1 MNSFLKIK
9 KLDLL
14 ISVYIACIALSE
26 LMGAKTFPVADLGFW
41 KLNSSVAIFL
51 LPLIFNIND
60 VVTEVYGKE
69 RMRSII
75 RASLVSIGIILI
87 FSLLATNLPPSVR
100 FSASESSYDAV
111 FSLSAR
117 ISFASLMAFVIS
129 DFLDVYIFAKLREKF
144 GSDRLWLRNNVSN
157 FISQFIDST
166 TFIFLAFYAF
176 DMTLGSNL
184 SFLLSLIIPYWIL
197 RCFVSIV
204 ETPLVYVGVKWL
216 RGDEKEE
223 GKKTAESSK
232 KSGRK

>member
-1 MNSFLKIK
+1 MNSFLKIQ

-14 ISVYIACIALSE
+14 IAIYVACIALSE

-60 VVTEVYGKE
+60 IITEVYGKE

-75 RASLVSIGIILI
+75 RASLVVIAIILV

-100 FSASESSYDAV
+100 FSESESAYDAV
-111 FSLSAR
+111 FALSAR

-129 DFLDVYIFAKLREKF
+129 DFLDVYIFARLRERF
-144 GSDRLWLRNNVSN
+144 GRDRLWLRNNVSN
-157 FISQFIDST
+157 FISQLVDST

-197 RCFVSIV
+197 RCIVSVI
-204 ETPLVYVGVKWL
+204 ETPLVYAGVKWL
-216 RGDEKEE
+216 RGDEKIDK
-223 GKKTAESSK
+223 KKTAKSSK
-232 KSGRK
+232 KPK